1 MPKTSVKFKNKTKG
15 IYYMLMNALYF
26 NVSDNESELE
36 DIRNGL
42 KIWDKYIQGLKT
54 ELLILVPTA
63 SEKSTA
69 RTNLENKRSLVLII
83 ILTYVSNLHIFI
95 VKYKALSNPILRIF
109 LSNLS
114 QRCPSSCRSNISV
127 HFSNRRKILGFT
139 SQLKNHLRQSIE
151 RNWK

>member
-95 VKYKALSNPILRIF
+95 L
-109 LSNLS
+109 
-114 QRCPSSCRSNISV
+114 
-127 HFSNRRKILGFT
+127 
-139 SQLKNHLRQSIE
+139 
-151 RNWK
+151 

>member
-1 MPKTSVKFKNKTKG
+1 
-15 IYYMLMNALYF
+15 MLMNALYF

-83 ILTYVSNLHIFI
+83 ILTYVSNLHIFYF
-95 VKYKALSNPILRIF
+95 VKYKTLSNPILRIF

-114 QRCPSSCRSNISV
+114 
-127 HFSNRRKILGFT
+127 
-139 SQLKNHLRQSIE
+139 
-151 RNWK
+151 